1 MKLTEIV
8 VASGNKDKIR
18 EIKQIFGDIKITSM
32 KELGFD
38 GDIPETGKTF
48 KENAKIK
55 AETIALKFRL
65 PALADDS
72 GLCVEALYGAPGI
85 FSARFSGEGDEA
97 NRKLLLKRLEGIVGR
112 KAYFESAVC
121 LCMPDGKTYFGE
133 GRTHGRILQEEIG
146 ENGFGYDCL
155 FFSEDLQKSF
165 GEASDE
171 EKNGVSAVD
180 LKIELSFFFSIFGYY
195 FLI

>member
-18 EIKQIFGDIKITSM
+18 EIKQIFGDVKITSM

-146 ENGFGYDCL
+146 KNGFGYDCL
-155 FFSEDLQKSF
+155 FYSDDLKKSF
-165 GEASDE
+165 GLASAE
-171 EKNGVSAVD
+171 EKNSVSHRYRALCD
-180 LKIELSFFFSIFGYY
+180 LRKKF
-195 FLI
+195 